1 MIPTLQRAGPRPIYK
16 QIEDWMRQQIL
27 QGLWPEHYKL
37 KSEDDLA
44 LELGVSRG
52 TLRKATDEL
61 ITEGI
66 LVRIHGR
73 GTFVS
78 SQRIEQS
85 LAQRL
90 ITFSEDLISK
100 GIAFETQVL
109 EQAVIIPP
117 QRIASLLSLAPNSKA
132 FYLKRVRAV
141 GQKKLILL
149 ENYLVYDR
157 CPGIEQVD
165 FTQHRLFEVLEQ
177 SFGLELDWGQRV
189 FEAQAADETVA
200 SLLDICPK
208 DPIMYVQQLVYLRD
222 GSPMELSDLKIRGD
236 YYRLSAV
243 VERDNTHWLANH
255 LHEVVAP
262 ASERVLGEHEPDC
275 ANQ

>member
-1 MIPTLQRAGPRPIYK
+1 MIPTLKRTGPHPIYK

-44 LELGVSRG
+44 LELDVSRG

-61 ITEGI
+61 ISEGI

-78 SQRIEQS
+78 SHRLEQP

-100 GIAFETQVL
+100 GISFETQVL
-109 EQAVIIPP
+109 EQAVLTPS
-117 QRIASLLSLAPNSKA
+117 QRVVSLLSLAPNSKA
-132 FYLKRVRAV
+132 FYLKRVRSV

-149 ENYLVYDR
+149 ENYVVHDR
-157 CPGIEQVD
+157 CQGIEQTD
-165 FTQHRLFEVLEQ
+165 FTRYRLFEMLEKA
-177 SFGLELDWGQRV
+177 FGLELDWGQRV

-200 SLLDICPK
+200 ALLGICPK

-222 GSPMELSDLKIRGD
+222 GSPVELSDLWIRGD

-243 VERDNTHWLANH
+243 LERDNRYWLANR

-262 ASERVLGEHEPDC
+262 ASQQVLGEHEPDC
-275 ANQ
+275 TDR